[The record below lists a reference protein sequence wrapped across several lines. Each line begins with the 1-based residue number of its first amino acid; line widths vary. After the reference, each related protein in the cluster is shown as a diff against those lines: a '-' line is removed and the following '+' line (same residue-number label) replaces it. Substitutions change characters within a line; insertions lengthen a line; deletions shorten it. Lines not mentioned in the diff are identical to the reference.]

1 MSKNKKEQ
9 AERDYKNSPEYR
21 KSLVEPE
28 LKNYKTEKDKFE
40 NKIIIMSSK
49 HNTDGMNARIANAH
63 TIYIKQL
70 LELYPNNYTFSG
82 GFYILQKTELNNA
95 VTMLLKAIDFSDGN
109 KSVRIRFGNYGLGDV
124 GAYKYVGGNTYVA
137 NTVRVGD
144 DSLIKLYNLLENSG
158 NKTIYLRVFSNTES
172 YDTTLNPASKN
183 QMLDLLRLFRKTTKS
198 WSEIWNE

>member
-1 MSKNKKEQ
+1 M
-9 AERDYKNSPEYR
+9 
-21 KSLVEPE
+21 
-28 LKNYKTEKDKFE
+28 
-40 NKIIIMSSK
+40 
-49 HNTDGMNARIANAH
+49 
-63 TIYIKQL
+63 
-70 LELYPNNYTFSG
+70 
-82 GFYILQKTELNNA
+82 NNA

-124 GAYKYVGGNTYVA
+124 GTYKYVGGNTYVA

-144 DSLIKLYNLLENSG
+144 ESLIELYNLLENSG